1 MTAFYIAGGLLAF
14 WAVLV
19 SFLGITREGFPK
31 TDGSARIVM
40 AISVL
45 LTLGA
50 ILSGVIGGALH
61 AKHEEDEGHETEA
74 AVLLTR

>member
-1 MTAFYIAGGLLAF
+1 MTAFYIAGGVLAF
-14 WAVLV
+14 WAVLL
-19 SFLGITREGFPK
+19 SALGIMREGFPK

-40 AISVL
+40 AVSVL
-45 LTLGA
+45 LTLAA

-61 AKHEEDEGHETEA
+61 EEDEGHEAEA

>member
-1 MTAFYIAGGLLAF
+1 MTAFYIAGGLLAC
-14 WAVLV
+14 WAVLL
-19 SFLGITREGFPK
+19 SLLGITREGFPR

-40 AISVL
+40 ALSVL
-45 LTLGA
+45 LTLAA

-61 AKHEEDEGHETEA
+61 EEDEGHESEA

>member
-45 LTLGA
+45 LTLAA
-50 ILSGVIGGALH
+50 ILSGVIGGAH
-61 AKHEEDEGHETEA
+61 AARGGRGPRDRGRRPA
-74 AVLLTR
+74 AR

>member
-1 MTAFYIAGGLLAF
+1 MTAFYVCGGALAL

-40 AISVL
+40 ALSVL
-45 LTLGA
+45 LTLAA
-50 ILSGVIGGALH
+50 ILSGVIGGALE
-61 AKHEEDEGHETEA
+61 EEDEEGSETEA
-74 AVLLTR
+74 ALLLTR

>member
-40 AISVL
+40 AISIL

-61 AKHEEDEGHETEA
+61 EEDEGHETEA

>member
-14 WAVLV
+14 WAVLL
-19 SFLGITREGFPK
+19 SALGIMREGFPK

-40 AISVL
+40 AVSVL
-45 LTLGA
+45 LTLAA
-50 ILSGVIGGALH
+50 ILSGVIGGAL
-61 AKHEEDEGHETEA
+61 HEEDEGHETEA

>member
-14 WAVLV
+14 WAVVL
-19 SFLGITREGFPK
+19 SALGIMREGFPK

-40 AISVL
+40 AVSVL
-45 LTLGA
+45 LTLAA

-61 AKHEEDEGHETEA
+61 EEDEGHEEEA
-74 AVLLTR
+74 AVLLTL

>member
-1 MTAFYIAGGLLAF
+1 MTAFYVCGGVLAL

-40 AISVL
+40 ALSVL
-45 LTLGA
+45 LTLAA
-50 ILSGVIGGALH
+50 ILSGVIGGALEEG
-61 AKHEEDEGHETEA
+61 HEEEGHETEA
-74 AVLLTR
+74 AALPNR

>member
-1 MTAFYIAGGLLAF
+1 MTAFYVCGGVLAL

-40 AISVL
+40 ALSVL
-45 LTLGA
+45 LTLAA
-50 ILSGVIGGALH
+50 ILSGVIGGALEEE
-61 AKHEEDEGHETEA
+61 HEEEGHETEA
-74 AVLLTR
+74 ALLLTR

>member
-1 MTAFYIAGGLLAF
+1 MTAFYIAGGMLAL
-14 WAVLV
+14 WAVLL
-19 SFLGITREGFPK
+19 SFLGITREGFPR

-40 AISVL
+40 ALSVL

-61 AKHEEDEGHETEA
+61 AKHEKDAGHETEA
-74 AVLLTR
+74 AVLLNR

>member
-1 MTAFYIAGGLLAF
+1 MTAFYICGGVLAV

-19 SFLGITREGFPK
+19 SFLGITREGFPGS
-31 TDGSARIVM
+31 DGSARIVM
-40 AISVL
+40 ALSVL
-45 LTLGA
+45 LTLAA

-61 AKHEEDEGHETEA
+61 EEHEDEGHETEA

>member
-14 WAVLV
+14 WAVLL
-19 SFLGITREGFPK
+19 SLLGITREGFPK

-40 AISVL
+40 AVSVL
-45 LTLGA
+45 LTLAA
-50 ILSGVIGGALH
+50 ILSGVIGGAL
-61 AKHEEDEGHETEA
+61 HEEDEGHETEA

>member
-1 MTAFYIAGGLLAF
+1 MMAFYICGGVLAG

-19 SFLGITREGFPK
+19 SFLGITREGFPSS
-31 TDGSARIVM
+31 DGSARIVM
-40 AISVL
+40 TLSVL
-45 LTLGA
+45 LTLAA
-50 ILSGVIGGALH
+50 ILSGVIGSALH

>member
-1 MTAFYIAGGLLAF
+1 MTAFYVCGGVLAG

-40 AISVL
+40 ALSVL
-45 LTLGA
+45 LTLAA
-50 ILSGVIGGALH
+50 ILSGVIGGAL
-61 AKHEEDEGHETEA
+61 HEEDEGHETEA

>member
-1 MTAFYIAGGLLAF
+1 MTAFYVCGGVLAL

-40 AISVL
+40 ALSVL
-45 LTLGA
+45 LTLAA
-50 ILSGVIGGALH
+50 ILSGVIGGALE
-61 AKHEEDEGHETEA
+61 EEDEEGSETEA
-74 AVLLTR
+74 AGLIR